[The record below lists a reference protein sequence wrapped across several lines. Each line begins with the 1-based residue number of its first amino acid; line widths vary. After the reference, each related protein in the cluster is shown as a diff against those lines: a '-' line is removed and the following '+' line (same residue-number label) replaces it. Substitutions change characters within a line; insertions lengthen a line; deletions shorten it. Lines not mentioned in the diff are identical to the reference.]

1 MNTWSNLPGKIWVT
15 LVSLDPRLRGRAR
28 LAAVDLSPGEAELF
42 AAMSRYDLAHSLAVA
57 SRLVDDPLLHRA
69 GLLHDAG
76 KLRGELGLFTRWLY
90 TALEIAAPALL
101 RRIAAGIEGQ
111 AVGEGVME
119 RMRMLTRGWRRG
131 LYVQLHHG
139 EIAALML
146 ERMGSE
152 EELVRLVGRH
162 QQEPRDERERRLRD
176 VDDSL

>member
-1 MNTWSNLPGKIWVT
+1 MNTWSNLPGKISVT

-57 SRLVDDPLLHRA
+57 SRLVDDP
-69 GLLHDAG
+69 LLHDAG